1 MSTPLDYFD
10 EFETAGVKV
19 VVARYFYFDSE
30 AYLYAARLRESGIK
44 CFVSNSNTIAA
55 VPLGN
60 GGIGLHVRQN
70 DLPEALRLLKEVDG
84 QEPLEQDFREAD
96 LEDIEYERAINE
108 GRSSVN
114 IGLVIFVLVVV
125 GLLIWRAFSR
135 AAGLVGTFQK
145 DVSLRLLQLSAQLRT
160 ETGSNPPWS
169 NNNSFAPYERCFS
182 RIIYYPV
189 VLIKL

>member
-135 AAGLVGTFQK
+135 AAGLVGTWWDF
-145 DVSLRLLQLSAQLRT
+145 
-160 ETGSNPPWS
+160 
-169 NNNSFAPYERCFS
+169 F
-182 RIIYYPV
+182 
-189 VLIKL
+189 